1 MEEPISEAKLELET
15 ELDWTGERYLP
26 NVPGIIMAEHQ
37 HRYVFANNFVKG
49 KVVLDIACGEGY
61 GSYYISNAAQQ
72 VIGVDI
78 SKDAVTHA
86 AQKYNRENLS
96 YLTGDCAQ
104 IPLDDNSVDVIISFE
119 TIEHHDKHVVMMNE
133 IHRVLKEDGLLIIS
147 SPDKHYYSDIPNYS
161 NPYHVKELYRDE
173 LEALIQTYFSN
184 TCILSQKLC
193 AASLIITEDK
203 DLKSAFK
210 SYHNSTYEFLP
221 DNITEIFTPLYQV
234 AIASNA
240 QLPDAVNTLLSIK
253 DIDINELYSLKQQN
267 LNLGQ
272 SIDDIERNATQQI
285 QYRDALV
292 EELREKNKNAETNA
306 TEQIQYRDALVEEL
320 REKNKNAETNATEQ
334 IYHRDA
340 VIAEIQVQKADI
352 EDNAIN
358 QISYRDQLIKDLEG
372 RIKASEINAV
382 EQIRY
387 RDLLVS
393 DLEEHITAVEKNSN
407 EQIQYRNGLISKLES
422 QTLNNK
428 KIISNLNSAISGY
441 QSRIEYLELSIFQ
454 KAKLYLK
461 KP

>member
-306 TEQIQYRDALVEEL
+306 TEQI
-320 REKNKNAETNATEQ
+320 
-334 IYHRDA
+334 YHRDA